1 MSLRTALVASLVV
14 PWLAGCARGT
24 GAPVP
29 APDAGAVATEIR
41 AVLDS
46 TAAGWNRGDLDRY
59 LWAYAES
66 TTVMGR
72 GGVEHGIEAIRRQ
85 MTAGF
90 WKTGR
95 PLQVLRYEHLE
106 VRPLGPESA
115 LATGQYILS
124 GNGLPDRTGWFTTVW
139 ARTTVGWR
147 MIHDH
152 S

>member
-1 MSLRTALVASLVV
+1 MLRSVCAACALALG
-14 PWLAGCARGT
+14 LAACHPAGE
-24 GAPVP
+24 P
-29 APDAGAVATEIR
+29 APARDAAAVTAEIA
-41 AVLDS
+41 AVFDS
-46 TAAGWNRGDLDRY
+46 TAAGWNRGDLSKY

-72 GGVEHGIEAIRRQ
+72 GGVEHGIEAIRQQ
-85 MTAGF
+85 MLAFF

-95 PLQVLRYEHLE
+95 PLQVLHYEHLT
-106 VRPLGPESA
+106 VRLLGPESA

-139 ARTTVGWR
+139 AHTTAGWR

>member
-1 MSLRTALVASLVV
+1 MSSRMAAALAVTAC
-14 PWLAGCARGT
+14 LAGCARP
-24 GAPVP
+24 AAAP
-29 APDAGAVATEIR
+29 APAADTATVEIA

-46 TAAGWNRGDLDRY
+46 TAAGWNRGDLSKY
-59 LWAYAES
+59 LWAYADS

-72 GGVEHGIEAIRRQ
+72 GGVEHGIEAVRQ
-85 MTAGF
+85 QMLAGF

-95 PLQVLRYEHLE
+95 PLQVLRYEHLD

-115 LATGQYILS
+115 LVTGQYILS
-124 GNGLPDRTGWFTTVW
+124 GDGLPDRTGWFTTIW
-139 ARTTVGWR
+139 ARTTAGWR

>member
-1 MSLRTALVASLVV
+1 MLRRHAWIFAAAAVA
-14 PWLAGCARGT
+14 ACARP
-24 GAPVP
+24 AAAP
-29 APDAGAVATEIR
+29 APEPAATAAEIA
-41 AVLDS
+41 AVLDT
-46 TAAGWNRGDLDRY
+46 TAAGWDRGDLSAY

-72 GGVEHGIEAIRRQ
+72 GGPEHGVEAVRRQ

-95 PLQVLRYEHLE
+95 PLQVLRYDHLD
-106 VRPLGPESA
+106 VRILGPASA
-115 LATGQYILS
+115 LVTGQYILS
-124 GNGLPDRTGWFTTVW
+124 GGGLPDRTGWFTTVW
-139 ARTTVGWR
+139 ARTTAGWR

>member
-1 MSLRTALVASLVV
+1 MTAIRTVGAASLL
-14 PWLAGCARGT
+14 LACLAACARP
-24 GAPVP
+24 AAAP
-29 APDAGAVATEIR
+29 APESVAEDIR

-46 TAAGWNRGDLDRY
+46 TAAGWNRGDLSRY

-72 GGVEHGIEAIRRQ
+72 GGVEHGVEAIRQQ
-85 MTAGF
+85 MLAFF

-95 PLQVLRYEHLE
+95 PLQVLRYEHLA
-106 VRPLGPESA
+106 VRLLGPESA

-139 ARTTVGWR
+139 ARTAVGWR

>member
-1 MSLRTALVASLVV
+1 MTPRTLCIASAVVGCLAACARPAAAPAPETVAS
-14 PWLAGCARGT
+14 
-24 GAPVP
+24 
-29 APDAGAVATEIR
+29 EIR

-46 TAAGWNRGDLDRY
+46 TAAGWNRGDLSRY

-72 GGVEHGIEAIRRQ
+72 GGVEHGLEAIRQQ
-85 MTAGF
+85 MLAFF

-95 PLQVLRYEHLE
+95 PAQVLRYEHLA

-124 GNGLPDRTGWFTTVW
+124 GNGLPDRMGWFTTVW
-139 ARTTVGWR
+139 ARTTAGWR

>member
-1 MSLRTALVASLVV
+1 MPLPSARAAFALAACLTA
-14 PWLAGCARGT
+14 CARPA
-24 GAPVP
+24 GAP
-29 APDAGAVATEIR
+29 APRPETVAAEIA

-46 TAAGWNRGDLDRY
+46 TAAGWNRGDLSRY

-72 GGVEHGIEAIRRQ
+72 GGVERGVEAIRRQ

-95 PLQVLRYEHLE
+95 PQQVLRYEHLD
-106 VRPLGPESA
+106 VRVLGPASA
-115 LATGQYILS
+115 LATGQYVLS

-139 ARTTVGWR
+139 ARTSAGWR

>member
-1 MSLRTALVASLVV
+1 MRLHSACAASAVVAC
-14 PWLAGCARGT
+14 LAACARPAGPPAT
-24 GAPVP
+24 VPGAE
-29 APDAGAVATEIR
+29 AVAAEIR
-41 AVLDS
+41 AVFDS
-46 TAAGWNRGDLDRY
+46 TAEGWNRGDLSRY

-85 MTAGF
+85 MEQGF

-95 PLQVLRYEHLE
+95 PLQVLHYEHLD
-106 VRPLGPESA
+106 VRLLGPESA
-115 LATGQYILS
+115 LATGRYVLS

-139 ARTTVGWR
+139 AHTAAGWR

>member
-1 MSLRTALVASLVV
+1 MRMRTLGVATTVLGC
-14 PWLAGCARGT
+14 LTGCARPAAAP
-24 GAPVP
+24 APVP
-29 APDAGAVATEIR
+29 EAVATEIS
-41 AVLDS
+41 AVFDS
-46 TAAGWNRGDLDRY
+46 TAAGWNRGDLSKY

-85 MTAGF
+85 MQQGF

-95 PLQVLRYEHLE
+95 PLQVLRYDHLD
-106 VRPLGPESA
+106 VRLLGPASA
-115 LATGQYILS
+115 LATGQYVLS

-139 ARTTVGWR
+139 AHTTVGWR

>member
-1 MSLRTALVASLVV
+1 MQRRLAWICAAAVVA
-14 PWLAGCARGT
+14 ACARPT
-24 GAPVP
+24 AAP
-29 APDAGAVATEIR
+29 APEPAGAAAQIA
-41 AVLDS
+41 AVLDT
-46 TAAGWNRGDLDRY
+46 TAAGWNRGDLSAY

-72 GGVEHGIEAIRRQ
+72 GGPEHGVEAVRRQ

-95 PLQVLRYEHLE
+95 PLQVLRYDHLD
-106 VRPLGPESA
+106 VRLLGPASA
-115 LATGQYILS
+115 LVTGRYVLS
-124 GNGLPDRTGWFTTVW
+124 GGGLPDRAGWFTTVW
-139 ARTTVGWR
+139 ARTTAGWR

>member
-1 MSLRTALVASLVV
+1 MMPRVVAAPVAACL
-14 PWLAGCARGT
+14 LACARVP
-24 GAPVP
+24 APAAAP
-29 APDAGAVATEIR
+29 APDAVTAEIR
-41 AVLDS
+41 AVFDS
-46 TAAGWNRGDLDRY
+46 TAAGWNRGDLDTY

-72 GGVEHGIEAIRRQ
+72 GGVEHGVEAVRRQ
-85 MTAGF
+85 MLAYF

-95 PLQVLRYEHLE
+95 PQQVLRYEHLD
-106 VRPLGPESA
+106 VRLLGPESA

-124 GNGLPDRTGWFTTVW
+124 GGGLPDRTGWFTTVW
-139 ARTTVGWR
+139 ARTTAGWR